1 VVRVLLVLD
10 DLENPNLRRVV
21 DVFRGIAVSAC
32 NQNITL
38 EQIEMHNPN
47 CILSVG
53 YPSANS
59 SLWKMPLWRRRTW
72 LIVPDFDVAPVALR
86 QSLLSL
92 LNATIEPGVF
102 SDTPTITVWNQARM
116 DGPGS
121 IYTWLEGQSYENWQY
136 QSSDAINGG
145 NTGSAFWS
153 SLTHSRDG
161 LIWISN
167 LSVDSLSS
175 VFLEQIVTFWKM
187 RGSSGS
193 VVVANSSD
201 RKTLLD
207 NILSNEELII
217 RHVLVDSK
225 ALSTSR
231 VSTHNLPLKGL
242 IGVVAQI
249 LGDPRTSFVTE
260 IDGVSIDRHL
270 LWDSSNDA
278 DSTLAQGPVQW
289 AKWSLESVITS
300 HILSTD

>member
-72 LIVPDFDVAPVALR
+72 LIIPDFDVAPVALR

-92 LNATIEPGVF
+92 LNTTIDPGIF
-102 SDTPTITVWNQARM
+102 SDTPTITVWNRAKR
-116 DGPGS
+116 DELDS
-121 IYTWLEGQSYENWQY
+121 IYPWLEGQSYENWQY
-136 QSSDAINGG
+136 QSSVVINEK
-145 NTGSAFWS
+145 NICSDFWS

-161 LIWISN
+161 LVWISN

-175 VFLEQIVTFWKM
+175 VFLEQIVTSWKM
-187 RGSSGS
+187 HGSSGS

-201 RKTLLD
+201 RKKLLD
-207 NILSNEELII
+207 NLLGNEELYI
-217 RHVLVDSK
+217 RHILVDGK
-225 ALSTSR
+225 ALSSSR
-231 VSTHNLPLKGL
+231 ASTHNLPLNGL

-249 LGDPRTSFVTE
+249 LGNPRTNFVTD

-289 AKWSLESVITS
+289 AKWSLESSIASDVFEN
-300 HILSTD
+300 